1 MKLALDIFDDTTR
14 NMWNLMRGSLE
25 PLANITEM
33 DNKIIVEIDL
43 PMVRKSDIHLRLVEG
58 GLEVEASLMKQM
70 RYERWGTV
78 QRTCEFRSLYKLI
91 SLPTPVVAEGA
102 EAVFKKGILRVTLRK
117 TKQREQRIMIE

>member
-91 SLPTPVVAEGA
+91 PLPTPVVAEGA